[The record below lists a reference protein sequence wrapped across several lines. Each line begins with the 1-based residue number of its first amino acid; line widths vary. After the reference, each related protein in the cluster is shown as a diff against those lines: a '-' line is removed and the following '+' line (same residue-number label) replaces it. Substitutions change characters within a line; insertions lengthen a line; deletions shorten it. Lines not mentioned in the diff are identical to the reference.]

1 MNRNPLAALGLVV
14 VAAFGCREAESA
26 PVYQALSVERRD
38 IVVSASAAGSIEPV
52 LTVEIKSKASGEIID
67 LRVDT
72 GDEVEQ
78 GQLVAII
85 DSRVP
90 RNDVAEAEAQL
101 AVAEAQLQNAESQL
115 RRSDT
120 LYKTQSITEQEFEAS
135 RLSHANAKASLLR
148 AQVTLQMARD
158 ALEDTRVVAPING
171 TIIQKNAERGQV
183 ISSPTRDVGGGT
195 VLMRMANLDTVQVRA
210 MVDETDIGKVQAGQD
225 ATVTVEAYPQRPFNG
240 LVLKIE
246 PLAEVSQ
253 NVTMFPV
260 LIRIDNRSGLLKP
273 GMNAEVEIHMG
284 RRDGVLA
291 VPVAALRNERDVGSA
306 AQVLGLSMDDVQ
318 QQLAAA
324 REELQGPAANG
335 GNGDQP
341 ADSAAA
347 QDGATGEVLRVGG
360 REVRLPDGV
369 TAEQARAIFT
379 KMREGGGPS
388 SLSGSERQ
396 VLQRMMQAAGRRGRG
411 GRSAADDGTVG
422 GTYIVFTL
430 VNGQPVPREIRT
442 GLSDLDHAEVVRGL
456 EDGDTVLLL
465 PSASLLESQESFRER
480 IQRNTGIPGVN
491 RR

>member
-1 MNRNPLAALGLVV
+1 LAALALVAL
-14 VAAFGCREAESA
+14 AAFGCREADSA
-26 PVYQALSVERRD
+26 PVYQALAVERRD

-52 LTVEIKSKASGEIID
+52 LTVEIKSKASGEIMD

-78 GQLVAII
+78 GQLVALI
-85 DSRVP
+85 DPRVP
-90 RNDVAEAEAQL
+90 RNDVAEAQAQL
-101 AVAEAQLQNAESQL
+101 EVAEAQLQNAESQL

-135 RLSHANAKASLLR
+135 RLTYANAKASLLR

-171 TIIQKNAERGQV
+171 TIIQKNVERGQV

-210 MVDETDIGKVQAGQD
+210 MVDETDIGKVAAGLET
-225 ATVTVEAYPQRPFNG
+225 TVTVEAYPQQPFTG
-240 LVLKIE
+240 AVLKIE

-273 GMNAEVEIHMG
+273 GMNAEVEIHIG

-291 VPVAALRNERDVGSA
+291 VPVAALRSQRDVASA
-306 AQVLGLSMDDVQ
+306 AEVLGLSMDDVQ
-318 QQLAAA
+318 RQLAAA
-324 REELQGPAANG
+324 QERPQGPAANG
-335 GNGDQP
+335 EKGDRP
-341 ADSAAA
+341 TDSTAAPDA
-347 QDGATGEVLRVGG
+347 SQGEVLQMGG
-360 REVRLPDGV
+360 REVRLPQGV
-369 TAEQARAIFT
+369 SAEQARAIFA
-379 KMREGGGPS
+379 KMQEGGGPNA
-388 SLSGSERQ
+388 LSAAERQ
-396 VLQRMMQAAGRRGRG
+396 VMQRVFRAAGGRG
-411 GRSAADDGTVG
+411 GRGGGMRPQNDGTVG

-430 VNGQPVPREIRT
+430 VNGQPVPQQIRT
-442 GLSDLDHAEVVRGL
+442 GLSDLDYAEVVRGL

-465 PSASLLESQESFRER
+465 PSASLLESQDRFRER
-480 IQRNTGIPGVN
+480 IQRNTGIPGVSN
-491 RR
+491 QRR